1 MKLVSLK
8 STLYD
13 FRSMNGT
20 QSLFFLRALEIFR
33 LSFEIFDTSWLT
45 QDKNLIPL
53 TKKKW

>member
-20 QSLFFLRALEIFR
+20 QLLFFLRALEIFR
-33 LSFEIFDTSWLT
+33 LSSEIFDTSWLT